1 MVTLTHWAPVS
12 PVLAQLGRVFINGSS
27 DRPID
32 HDPVF
37 LPDFPILTPDL
48 ASEMGYGKGRDQ

>member
-1 MVTLTHWAPVS
+1 MTLNSRAQVS
-12 PVLAQLGRVFINGSS
+12 SVLAQLGRALADGSS

-37 LPDFPILTPDL
+37 LPDFPVPTPDL
-48 ASEMGYGKGRDQ
+48 ALEMGYGKGRDQ